1 MRVQTV
7 TNKNNVLEC
16 DNIITLD
23 RLFILWYTVYMMT
36 KRVYKCSGAFRMTLP
51 VVMAKHIGV
60 GKGDFIVFQEAPNGV
75 VWMYKEGG
83 KKDEPVHGSDSKD
96 VRSNRA

>member
-1 MRVQTV
+1 
-7 TNKNNVLEC
+7 
-16 DNIITLD
+16 
-23 RLFILWYTVYMMT
+23 
-36 KRVYKCSGAFRMTLP
+36 MTLP